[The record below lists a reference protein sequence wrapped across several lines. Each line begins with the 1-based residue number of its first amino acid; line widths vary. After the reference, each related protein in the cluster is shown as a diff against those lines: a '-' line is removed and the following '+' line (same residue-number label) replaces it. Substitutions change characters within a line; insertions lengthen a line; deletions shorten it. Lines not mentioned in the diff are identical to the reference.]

1 VKINLWLL
9 LGATIIGLG
18 LGILLQ
24 DFNPFV
30 PKVPEKQSIQTGKIV
45 PDFSFTD
52 LFGKKYTIQDLRGKT
67 VLLNFWASWCPPC
80 IVEFPDLVKRASED
94 EHIIFLAVSTDFR
107 VENMEKFL
115 ADQKLLD
122 APAPR
127 IILVHDTD
135 KTITQ
140 DLFQTYR
147 LPETIIINDKGEMVE
162 KIAGAIDWTEK
173 ELPQPSSE

>member
-1 VKINLWLL
+1 VKINFWLL

-18 LGILLQ
+18 LGVLLQ
-24 DFNPFV
+24 DFNPFI
-30 PKVPEKQSIQTGKIV
+30 PKPPIKEDIQTGKTV
-45 PDFSFTD
+45 PDFAFTD
-52 LFGKKYTIQDLRGKT
+52 LFGKDYNIKDLRGKT

-80 IVEFPDLVKRASED
+80 IIEFPDLVKRARND
-94 EHIIFLAVSTDFR
+94 ENIVFLAVSTDYR

-115 ADQKLLD
+115 AKQNLLK
-122 APAPR
+122 APTER

-162 KIAGAIDWTEK
+162 KIAGAIEWLDK
-173 ELPQPSSE
+173 ELPTPSR